1 VTKVRVGNVRLLD
14 AKGRVHESTSKDL
27 VTLPLLQQQT
37 LDFRPDGTDFLSATA
52 L

>member
-1 VTKVRVGNVRLLD
+1 MRLLD